1 MPSLLSNQITEKT
14 SHILAH
20 GQCIHTG
27 IRENAVL
34 LHWNAFMLCS
44 YARARQVCCLTYVQ
58 FLQRVSIAC
67 YAERCISYDRF
78 CLTV

>member
-1 MPSLLSNQITEKT
+1 MCIVRNRAEKA
-14 SHILAH
+14 S
-20 GQCIHTG
+20 GV
-27 IRENAVL
+27 ENADDDDNSDSEL
-34 LHWNAFMLCS
+34 IEQLRSDKEKELKKSDF
-44 YARARQVCCLTYVQ
+44 TQ